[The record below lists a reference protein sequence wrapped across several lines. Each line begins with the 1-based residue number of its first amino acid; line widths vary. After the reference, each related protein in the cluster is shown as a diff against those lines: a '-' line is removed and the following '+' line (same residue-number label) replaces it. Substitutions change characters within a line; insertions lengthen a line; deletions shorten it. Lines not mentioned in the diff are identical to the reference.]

1 MSDTELFHYFC
12 DTTRN
17 FNFSYTEKSAAQK
30 FSGTFHEQRI
40 KSLIKSVRHMA
51 VKKSLQT
58 SDFASIALGQE
69 DWIQQAMITMFEC
82 CQSYDG
88 ERPFDNYVRFMVS
101 RKMEDIQR
109 TLLRKN
115 PPVDRERLRLYTEMK
130 KIKGDKKKLRQLAA
144 TSGYTEK
151 ELIEISSS
159 GVGSRT
165 VTAHDE
171 QTEYAVSQQYEVSSA
186 TPEDQVEQ
194 DEIRQILLHC
204 IDKLTELKQ
213 RVFRLHEMQ
222 ELSLRAIFD
231 HINYDRSFA
240 TFKRWYKNDVYETV
254 RRCVS
259 ANI

>member
-1 MSDTELFHYFC
+1 MSDTELFRYFC

-17 FNFSYTEKSAAQK
+17 FNFSYSESDITHK

-51 VKKSLQT
+51 VRKSYQT
-58 SDFASIALGQE
+58 SDITSMALGQE

-88 ERPFDNYVRFMVS
+88 KRPFDNYVRFMVS
-101 RKMEDIQR
+101 RKMEDLQR

-115 PPVDRERLRLYTEMK
+115 PPVDRERFRLYTEMR

-144 TSGYTEK
+144 SSGYSEK
-151 ELIEISSS
+151 ELSEIYNS
-159 GVGSRT
+159 GVGTRT
-165 VTAHDE
+165 VT
-171 QTEYAVSQQYEVSSA
+171 VSDSETVSAASRQREA
-186 TPEDQVEQ
+186 PSPSPEDQLEQ

-204 IDKLTELKQ
+204 IDKLTELKR

-231 HINYDRSFA
+231 HIDYDRSFA
-240 TFKRWYKNDVYETV
+240 SFKRWYKNDVYEAV
-254 RRCVS
+254 KRCVT